1 MVTLGLTNILN
12 ENHTELNFFEGS
24 FHEILVRE
32 TNLYAQQKAAV
43 KPDQNESGTFFFDFR
58 VVGNVGSPIKD
69 ELARTEIVN

>member
-32 TNLYAQQKAAV
+32 TNLYAQKKAAV
-43 KPDQNESGTFFFDFR
+43 KPDQNENGIFFDFR
-58 VVGNVGSPIKD
+58 VVGNVGSRIKKMN
-69 ELARTEIVN
+69 LRGQKL